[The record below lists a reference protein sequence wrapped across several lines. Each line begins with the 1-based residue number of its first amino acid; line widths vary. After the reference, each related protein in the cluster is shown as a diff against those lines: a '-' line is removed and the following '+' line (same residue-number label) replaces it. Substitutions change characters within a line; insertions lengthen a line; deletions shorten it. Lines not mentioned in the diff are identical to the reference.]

1 MLAGR
6 NKVIYMVNANC
17 KTHPH
22 AQFYYII
29 VQKYSDFMKGNRQ
42 GHDIMIEGLPD
53 IRNQTRKD

>member
-1 MLAGR
+1 
-6 NKVIYMVNANC
+6 MVNANC

-42 GHDIMIEGLPD
+42 GHDKMIEGLRH
-53 IRNQTRKD
+53 IQNQTRKD